1 MSEDMVTV
9 LPEVNEVIREQLKK
23 LRCKQQQSRPEL
35 KPAEGTRLCNKC
47 KRRYSVDDMI
57 PRKYSRNRTVWYC
70 ALCTITPDRRLS
82 RK

>member
-9 LPEVNEVIREQLKK
+9 LPEVNEILREQLKK

-35 KPAEGTRLCNKC
+35 KPVEGTRLCNKC
-47 KRRYSVDDMI
+47 KRRYVIEDMI
-57 PRKYSRNRTVWYC
+57 PRKYSRSTVWYC
-70 ALCTITPDRRLS
+70 ASCTITPDRRLS